1 MTIIFMSDQLSAL
14 EKKVLIEL
22 SNNCRISDRMLA
34 KKLSVSQPT
43 ITRIRGKLSENNI
56 ISNFTINPNLFELG
70 LNLKVFTYVRFSSEI
85 EPKLLKKYL
94 DDSDH
99 IYFAAEGEGIR
110 GHTLMLDSVHT
121 DFAHYSEY
129 IRDFRKKFSGK
140 IVELDSFF
148 INSKSLLKSHS
159 WGTLLKAHLDQMQEK
174 TKQESNGKNELKK

>member
-1 MTIIFMSDQLSAL
+1 MPAHLSAL

-22 SNNCRISDRMLA
+22 ANNSRLSDRALS

-43 ITRIRGKLSENNI
+43 VTRIRSKLSENNI

-70 LNLKVFTYVRFSSEI
+70 LNLKVFTFVRFSAEI
-85 EPKLLKKYL
+85 DPKILKKWM
-94 DDSDH
+94 DDSIH

-110 GHTLMLDSVHT
+110 GHTLMLDSVYT

-129 IRDFRKKFSGK
+129 IKDFRKKFSGK

-148 INSKSLLKSHS
+148 IGSKTFLKSHS
-159 WGTLLKAHLDQMQEK
+159 WGKLLKAQLEQVQEK
-174 TKQESNGKNELKK
+174 TQQETSSKN